1 MSRGF
6 RGAACA
12 AFVVLL
18 SFAPAASAER
28 YVALGDSYS
37 SGTGTRTYFD
47 SGCQK
52 SVYAYPYL
60 LSQQR
65 AEHAA
70 GVRRP
75 ARARR
80 PATCSP
86 TRSQSLTTDTGIVT
100 ITIGGNDA
108 GFSSVITECAKPEWA
123 SVCDTRVNDGAELH
137 PQHAARPAE
146 QRLRADQEP
155 LAQREG
161 RRARLP
167 AAVHGR
173 RLQRRHLVRRR
184 RHADAQRDGRPA
196 ARRHRAAARAAYG
209 FTFKD
214 AIPPFTGHAVC
225 SSTEWLNGLCNP
237 VGESYHP
244 NRPATAPATCRW
256 SGRSSARAVGRGRLR
271 EMCGARSRR
280 ARACRRGADTLPAGG

>member
-1 MSRGF
+1 MSRGI
-6 RGAACA
+6 RAALCA
-12 AFVVLL
+12 AAVLL
-18 SFAPAASAER
+18 STAGAASAER

-65 AEHAA
+65 PNTQLVFSA
-70 GVRRP
+70 
-75 ARARR
+75 
-80 PATCSP
+80 CSGAK
-86 TRSQSLTTDTGIVT
+86 TADVLNNQVSSLTTGTGIVT

-123 SVCDTRVNDGAELH
+123 SVCDTRVNEAQTFIRNTLPGRLNNVYAQIKSRS
-137 PQHAARPAE
+137 PSARVIVLGYPRIFMGVDCNGGTWFDSDDMQMLNATADL
-146 QRLRADQEP
+146 LRDVTRGR
-155 LAQREG
+155 AQ
-161 RRARLP
+161 
-167 AAVHGR
+167 
-173 RLQRRHLVRRR
+173 
-184 RHADAQRDGRPA
+184 
-196 ARRHRAAARAAYG
+196 AYG

-225 SSTEWLNGLCNP
+225 SSTEWINGLSNP

-244 NRPATAPATCRW
+244 NRT
-256 SGRSSARAVGRGRLR
+256 GHSAGYLPLVRQVVG
-271 EMCGARSRR
+271 
-280 ARACRRGADTLPAGG
+280 